1 MSSSARIGFL
11 YYVNNISSRDDR
23 GIGVRWPDG
32 DRTDICKSS
41 SDNFSFTHTARS
53 PCDHRGRIPR
63 WPNGDRPI
71 YGIIFPWNFG
81 RWPTGHRQMFGR
93 RPAGRRWMSELP
105 QASADDPANFNCEL
119 NLPDHR
125 RMSAGWGLY
134 RRITAGF
141 LPDSMQ
147 NWPRGGR
154 AANFAQLWRRLK
166 LDNLYLYNSDLF
178 WNHKC

>member
-1 MSSSARIGFL
+1 MPSVSSSARTGLL
-11 YYVNNISSRDDR
+11 YCGNINNISSRDDW

-41 SDNFSFTHTARS
+41 SDNFSFIHTAQS
-53 PCDHRGRIPR
+53 LCDHRGRIPR
-63 WPNGDRPI
+63 WPNGDRLI
-71 YGIIFPWNFG
+71 YGIILPRNFG

-93 RPAGRRWMSELP
+93 RPAGRRRMRELP

-125 RMSAGWGLY
+125 RTSAGWGLY

-141 LPDSMQ
+141 LPDSSHG
-147 NWPRGGR
+147 WPC
-154 AANFAQLWRRLK
+154 ADPVIDFTLL
-166 LDNLYLYNSDLF
+166 
-178 WNHKC
+178 